1 MSMASAGG
9 KPAPTAAPLSSSKYG
24 KCHLSG
30 DSTTPSR
37 EMKKFDLIL
46 RIGASDLQ
54 PFGCRLVDEVLARD
68 REEGASGGR
77 DGGRV
82 PDERGAALKPWTRDP
97 HEDDVGPLGGGARN
111 DGDAEPLSRELDEGV
126 ELAGFGDDPRAEAG
140 VAAGV
145 LEHGPQAAA
154 LRQGEHGML
163 VQLAEPDRRT
173 PAEWMAALDREHER
187 LDRND
192 AAP

>member
-1 MSMASAGG
+1 MSMASAVA
-9 KPAPTAAPLSSSKYG
+9 KPAPTAAPISSSKYG

-82 PDERGAALKPWTRDP
+82 PDERGASFEPGTGDP
-97 HEDDVGPLGGGARN
+97 HDDDAGPLGRGAGN
-111 DGDAEPLSRELDEGV
+111 DGDAEPMGRELDERV
-126 ELAGFGDDPRAEAG
+126 ELAALGGDPRAEAG

-145 LEHGPQAAA
+145 LQYGPQAAA
-154 LRQGEHGML
+154 LRQGEHGLL
-163 VQLAEPDRRT
+163 VQVGKRDRPA
-173 PAEWMAALDREHER
+173 PAERMAAADGEHER
-187 LDRND
+187 LDRD
-192 AAP
+192 D